1 MADSD
6 LPRRSATWRGA
17 GLLSDESIALART
30 NRTQG
35 LNEARSLAFRIA
47 SQGET
52 AAGPDLP
59 DSAFGHN
66 GFTGTSVWIDPVVR
80 RVYVLLTNRV
90 HPRASDSVDM
100 MRLRQRFHSL
110 ASKF

>member
-1 MADSD
+1 M
-6 LPRRSATWRGA
+6 
-17 GLLSDESIALART
+17 GLLGDEAISMARAS
-30 NRTQG
+30 RTQG

-47 SQGET
+47 AQGET

-59 DSAFGHN
+59 KSSFGHN
-66 GFTGTSVWIDPVVR
+66 GFTGTSVWIDPDRR

-90 HPRASDSVDM
+90 HPRVSDSVDM

-110 ASKF
+110 ASRI